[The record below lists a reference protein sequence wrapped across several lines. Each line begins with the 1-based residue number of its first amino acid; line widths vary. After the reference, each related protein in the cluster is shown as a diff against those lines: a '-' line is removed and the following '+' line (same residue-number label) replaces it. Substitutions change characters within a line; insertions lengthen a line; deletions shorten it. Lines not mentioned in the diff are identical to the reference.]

1 MIEFDVTALLQD
13 EAAGSPVLIKSI
25 VPGGSC
31 DRDGVCRV
39 GDTVIAVN
47 DEKVAHLAVID
58 VREKIV
64 GPMGTTVSVL
74 FQRPTGDYYEVFGC
88 FLEFR
93 GSLG

>member
-1 MIEFDVTALLQD
+1 MCVGVIEFDVTALLQD

-58 VREKIV
+58 VFASSGYIIRV
-64 GPMGTTVSVL
+64 RARHQGTYA
-74 FQRPTGDYYEVFGC
+74 GGMA
-88 FLEFR
+88 
-93 GSLG
+93 